1 MLFKTDPEY
10 NGIST
15 TAISLQRPLFIY
27 GWQSIH
33 SPGGVARIFLVVR
46 TVLHVTRIPV
56 SQMSTGTRTEKKA
69 IGLD

>member
-15 TAISLQRPLFIY
+15 TAISLQRPLFSY
-27 GWQSIH
+27 GWQSFH
-33 SPGGVARIFLVVR
+33 SPGGVARIFPVVR
-46 TVLHVTRIPV
+46 TVFHINRIPV
-56 SQMSTGTRTEKKA
+56 SPKSTGTRTEKKA